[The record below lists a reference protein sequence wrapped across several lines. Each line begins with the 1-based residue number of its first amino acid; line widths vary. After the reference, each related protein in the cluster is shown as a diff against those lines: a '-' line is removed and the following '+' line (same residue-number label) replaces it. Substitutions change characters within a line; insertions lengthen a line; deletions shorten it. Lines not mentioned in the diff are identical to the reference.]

1 MKAKD
6 LGKIEKI
13 VLVSAIVLT
22 LIGIVEIFAGYFSNS
37 IGLVADGIDSI
48 SDSVISFMVWFGLRI
63 SRKTPDNKFHFG
75 YYRVETLVSMMVA
88 LAMIIMSI
96 FIFYSAYLRLI
107 NPVKIVY
114 PLTAMIIL
122 LIGSLISLWISIIKN
137 RLAKSYKLL
146 SVKADAKV
154 SIKDWTS
161 SLVILAGVFLSH
173 IGFVWGDAIG
183 ALIVGVFIV
192 SVAITTIK
200 QASLILIDGFNNP
213 ELVREILKII
223 GKHPKVKLKDL
234 RLRMSGPYIIG
245 EISITVS
252 SNITVGKVFIIKT
265 KIKEEIMEKI
275 GGVKDLFIS
284 ADPERAES

>member
-6 LGKIEKI
+6 LRKIEKI

-22 LIGIVEIFAGYFSNS
+22 LIGIVEIFAGYFSKS
-37 IGLVADGIDSI
+37 IGLIADGIDSI

-88 LAMIIMSI
+88 LAMIIMGI
-96 FIFYSAYLRLI
+96 FIFYSAYLRLV
-107 NPVKIVY
+107 NPVRIVY

-122 LIGSLISLWISIIKN
+122 LIGGLTSLWISIIKN

-154 SIKDWTS
+154 STKDWTS
-161 SLVILAGVFLSH
+161 SLVILTGVFLSYM
-173 IGFVWGDAIG
+173 GFAWGDAIG
-183 ALIVGVFIV
+183 ALIVGVFII

-223 GKHPKVKLKDL
+223 SKHPKVKLKDL

-252 SNITVGKVFIIKT
+252 SNMTVGKVFIIKT
-265 KIKEEIMEKI
+265 KIREEIMEKI

-284 ADPERAES
+284 ADPRRA

>member
-6 LGKIEKI
+6 LRKIEKI

-22 LIGIVEIFAGYFSNS
+22 LIGIVEIFAGYFSKS
-37 IGLVADGIDSI
+37 IGLIADGIDSI

-88 LAMIIMSI
+88 LAMIIMGI
-96 FIFYSAYLRLI
+96 FIFYSAYLRLV
-107 NPVKIVY
+107 NPVRIVY

-122 LIGSLISLWISIIKN
+122 LIGGLTSLWISIIKN

-154 SIKDWTS
+154 STKDWTS
-161 SLVILAGVFLSH
+161 SLVILTGVFLSYM
-173 IGFVWGDAIG
+173 GFAWGDAIG
-183 ALIVGVFIV
+183 ALIVGVFII

-223 GKHPKVKLKDL
+223 SKHPKVKLKDL

-252 SNITVGKVFIIKT
+252 SNMTVGKVFIIKT
-265 KIKEEIMEKI
+265 KIREEIMEKI
-275 GGVKDLFIS
+275 GGKK
-284 ADPERAES
+284 